1 MKSKK
6 LRHGLAAMAQFFRIC
21 LAANRTI
28 SPISWNRALSW
39 AAWALV
45 FFLWVEVFFLLWA
58 VLLFED
64 AVFLPGRE
72 HQLPAAAI
80 SGDDRHGAGGGA
92 LQRGKPD
99 TAFLLWAVLLFED
112 AVFLPLEAA
121 IYINL
126 ACLYSRE
133 Q

>member
-1 MKSKK
+1 MPLTASPMGPMMPK
-6 LRHGLAAMAQFFRIC
+6 LQQNRNTM
-21 LAANRTI
+21 AANRTI

-64 AVFLPGRE
+64 AVFLP
-72 HQLPAAAI
+72 
-80 SGDDRHGAGGGA
+80 
-92 LQRGKPD
+92 
-99 TAFLLWAVLLFED
+99 
-112 AVFLPLEAA
+112 LEAA

-126 ACLYSRE
+126 TCLYSRE